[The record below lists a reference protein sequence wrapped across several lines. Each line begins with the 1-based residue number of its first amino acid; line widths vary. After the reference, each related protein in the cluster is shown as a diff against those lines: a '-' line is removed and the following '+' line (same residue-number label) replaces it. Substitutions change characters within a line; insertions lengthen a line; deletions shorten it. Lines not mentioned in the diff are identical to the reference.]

1 VVRDFHF
8 SSFRMAIEPMFFL
21 MRPERAYLFSI
32 KIAPG
37 DVGETLAFIRDTF
50 LRFNPSFLFDYRF
63 LDESFNAMYQAELR
77 LGTILVFFSFVAIFL
92 TLLGLIGLIFFI
104 LERKTKEIGIRKVLG
119 ASVFSIVRMLNR
131 ELIVLVCLA
140 NMIALPVAYV
150 MVRKWL
156 EAFAYRIDLTL
167 WPFVFSGSIVL
178 LTVAVTVSL
187 QSMRSA
193 SANPADSLRYE

>member
-1 VVRDFHF
+1 
-8 SSFRMAIEPMFFL
+8 
-21 MRPERAYLFSI
+21 
-32 KIAPG
+32 
-37 DVGETLAFIRDTF
+37 VGETLAFIRDTF
-50 LRFNPSFLFDYRF
+50 RRFNPSFLFDYRF

-167 WPFVFSGSIVL
+167 WPFVFSGAIVL
-178 LTVAVTVSL
+178 LTVAMTVSL